1 MTDSRTYKFG
11 ESQLTLTFGDITT
24 SEAQV
29 LVSSD
34 DCYLT
39 MSGGVSAAIRRAGG
53 TAIALDVF
61 CFYTAIRMAA
71 HGDNGGSTSTSFL
84 KETWGEL
91 NRRKKYNQTA
101 FSIFAFYT
109 RGG

>member
-1 MTDSRTYKFG
+1 MGCGNSRRSQGRTAKIVEMTDSRTYKFG

-39 MSGGVSAAIRRAGG
+39 MSGGVSAA
-53 TAIALDVF
+53 LFVW
-61 CFYTAIRMAA
+61 AA
-71 HGDNGGSTSTSFL
+71 SLRLRSHVTFL
-84 KETWGEL
+84 RTM
-91 NRRKKYNQTA
+91 
-101 FSIFAFYT
+101 
-109 RGG
+109 